1 MARKPPYA
9 VAYYPGHTN
18 LRFPALL
25 LDWRC
30 DEVRP
35 GVVSWHALIAIAREE
50 VLTPMVPFE
59 MRVTW
64 VLASHI
70 EPVTDAVAWMPD
82 LPQPEPDWSGPRPR
96 GW

>member
-1 MARKPPYA
+1 MARTPPYC
-9 VAYYPGHTN
+9 VAYNPRDTV
-18 LRFPALL
+18 RFPALL

-35 GVVSWHALIAIAREE
+35 GVVSWHALIALATPE

-64 VLASHI
+64 VLASRI
-70 EPVTDAVAWMPD
+70 EPVTDAVAWFPD
-82 LPQPEPDWSGPRPR
+82 VPPPEPDWR
-96 GW
+96 